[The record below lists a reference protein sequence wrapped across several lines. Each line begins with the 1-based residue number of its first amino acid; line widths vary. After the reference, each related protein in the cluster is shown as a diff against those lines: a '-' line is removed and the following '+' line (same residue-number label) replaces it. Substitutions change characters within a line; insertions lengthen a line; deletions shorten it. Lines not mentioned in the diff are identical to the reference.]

1 MIRRLAI
8 ATAAL
13 AGATAPAFAHLNP
26 AEHGSFAAGFS
37 HPLFGIDHILVMVA
51 VGVWAASLGKKAMMS
66 VPAAFVGAMA
76 LGFAAAVLG
85 MPLPFVEPVILSSVI
100 FIGLMIALALPFS
113 TAGMAASVGFFAFF
127 HGHAHGGE
135 LGAAGAA
142 SFALGFV
149 AATAAL
155 HAAGIALGLGF
166 GRFGNATV
174 TRTAGLVT
182 AVTGVA
188 LAFAA

>member
-1 MIRRLAI
+1 MISGTVADWSLKRCI
-8 ATAAL
+8 GQDGHTALGLLQASYC
-13 AGATAPAFAHLNP
+13 FVHL
-26 AEHGSFAAGFS
+26 SQF
-37 HPLFGIDHILVMVA
+37 FGIDHILVMVA